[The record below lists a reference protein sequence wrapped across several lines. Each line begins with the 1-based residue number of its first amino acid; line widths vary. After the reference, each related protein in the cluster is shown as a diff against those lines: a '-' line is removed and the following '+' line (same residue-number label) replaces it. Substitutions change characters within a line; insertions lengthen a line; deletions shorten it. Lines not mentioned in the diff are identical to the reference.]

1 MTRSRPADLSA
12 LLSTAVE
19 QALRAPSV
27 HNTQPWRWRITAD
40 SVELHADQDRHLTAT
55 DPDRRDLLLSC
66 GAALHHLQV
75 ALAALD
81 LPVRVHR
88 LPDPENSDHLA
99 NTEILRDPAHNA
111 HRADRVDA
119 ALAASINRRRTE
131 RRRMSHRPVPTEHLT
146 TLAEHAARLGAQLLH
161 VTDPTLRERLLA
173 TLTQAAHDQDDTPGY
188 EAELR
193 MWTRRY
199 AGAHDGIPAA
209 NVSPPPVGLSGVSP
223 LRRFPRATLTQPPQ
237 QPGHGPVD
245 DAAEFLVITTPGDA
259 PLDRLRAG
267 EATSAV
273 LLAATGLGL
282 ACTPLSQAL
291 EVDTSRQAVQIEV
304 LHVPDQPQLI
314 IRVGWPADGSA
325 GLPLTPR
332 RALHSVLLPTRAPS
346 QHHHGR

>member
-1 MTRSRPADLSA
+1 MTRSRPSDLSV

-27 HNTQPWRWRITAD
+27 HNTQPWQWRITPD
-40 SVELHADQDRHLTAT
+40 SIELHADEDRHLTAT

-75 ALAALD
+75 SLAARGLT
-81 LPVRVHR
+81 VCVHR
-88 LPDPENSDHLA
+88 LPDPENLDHLA
-99 NTEILRDPAHNA
+99 TVEILPSSAGPADSNSA
-111 HRADRVDA
+111 DSDRADA
-119 ALAASINRRRTE
+119 ALAGNIDRRRTE
-131 RRRMSHRPVPTEHLT
+131 RRRMSHRPVPAGHLAG
-146 TLAEHAARLGAQLLH
+146 LAEHAARLGARLVP
-161 VTDPTLRERLLA
+161 VTDPDLRHRLLA
-173 TLTQAAHDQDDTPGY
+173 TLTAAAHDQDDTPGY

-209 NVSPPPVGLSGVSP
+209 NVSSPPVGLSGVSP

-237 QPGHGPVD
+237 QPGRGPAD
-245 DAAEFLVITTPGDA
+245 DAAELLVITTPGDD

-273 LLAATGLGL
+273 LLAATGFGL

-314 IRVGWPADGSA
+314 LRIGWPADGSA
-325 GLPLTPR
+325 DLPATPR
-332 RALHSVLLPTRAPS
+332 RALHSVLLPDS
-346 QHHHGR
+346 

>member
-1 MTRSRPADLSA
+1 V
-12 LLSTAVE
+12 LLCTAVE

-27 HNTQPWRWRITAD
+27 HNTQPWRWRITPN
-40 SVELHADQDRHLTAT
+40 SIELHADGDRHLAAT

-66 GAALHHLQV
+66 GATLHHLQV

-88 LPDPENSDHLA
+88 LPDPENLGHLA
-99 NTEILRDPAHNA
+99 IIEILPSSAGPADSD
-111 HRADRVDA
+111 RADSDRADA
-119 ALAASINRRRTE
+119 ALARSIDRRRTE
-131 RRRMSHRPVPTEHLT
+131 RRRMSHRPVPAGHLAD
-146 TLAEHAARLGAQLLH
+146 LAEHAARLGANLLP
-161 VTDPTLRERLLA
+161 VTDIALRQRLVA
-173 TLTQAAHDQDDTPGY
+173 ALTAAAHDQDDTPGY

-209 NVSPPPVGLSGVSP
+209 NVSPPPVGLGGVSP

-237 QPGHGPVD
+237 QPGHGPAD
-245 DAAEFLVITTPGDA
+245 DAAELLVITTPGDD

-273 LLAATGLGL
+273 LLAATGFGL

-291 EVDTSRQAVQIEV
+291 EVDASRQAVQIEV
-304 LHVPDQPQLI
+304 LHTPDQPQLI
-314 IRVGWPADGSA
+314 LRIGWPADSSA
-325 GLPLTPR
+325 DLPPTPR
-332 RALHSVLLPTRAPS
+332 RALHSVLLPN
-346 QHHHGR
+346 

>member
-19 QALRAPSV
+19 QALQAPSV
-27 HNTQPWRWRITAD
+27 HNTQPWRWRIT
-40 SVELHADQDRHLTAT
+40 SGSIELHADEDRHLAAT

-88 LPDPENSDHLA
+88 LPDPENLDHLA
-99 NTEILRDPAHNA
+99 TVEILPSSAGPADTA
-111 HRADRVDA
+111 HRTDRADA
-119 ALAASINRRRTE
+119 ALADSIDRRRTE
-131 RRRMSHRPVPTEHLT
+131 RRRMSHRPVPAGHLAA
-146 TLAEHAARLGAQLLH
+146 LGEQAARLGAQLLP
-161 VTDPTLRERLLA
+161 VTDPTLRQRLVA
-173 TLTQAAHDQDDTPGY
+173 TLTAAAHDQDDTPGC

-209 NVSPPPVGLSGVSP
+209 NVSPPPVGLIGVSP

-237 QPGHGPVD
+237 QPGHGSAD
-245 DAAEFLVITTPGDA
+245 DAAELLVITTPADD

-273 LLAATGLGL
+273 LLTATGLGL

-291 EVDTSRQAVQIEV
+291 EVDTSRQTVQIEV
-304 LHVPDQPQLI
+304 LHTPDQPQLI
-314 IRVGWPADGSA
+314 LRIGWPADGSA
-325 GLPLTPR
+325 DLPAAPR
-332 RALHSVLLPTRAPS
+332 RALHSVLLPDS
-346 QHHHGR
+346 

>member
-1 MTRSRPADLSA
+1 MPRSRPAEDLSA

-27 HNTQPWRWRITAD
+27 HNTQPWRWRITPG
-40 SVELHADQDRHLTAT
+40 SIELHADGDRHLAAT

-88 LPDPENSDHLA
+88 LPEPEDLDHLA
-99 NTEILRDPAHNA
+99 TIEILPSSTGPTDSADS
-111 HRADRVDA
+111 ADRADA
-119 ALAASINRRRTE
+119 ALAGSIDRRRTE
-131 RRRMSHRPVPTEHLT
+131 RRRLSHRPVPAGHLAA
-146 TLAEHAARLGAQLLH
+146 LGEQAARLGARLVP
-161 VTDPTLRERLLA
+161 VTDPALRHLLLA
-173 TLTQAAHDQDDTPGY
+173 ALAQAAHDQDDTPGY

-193 MWTRRY
+193 TWTRRY

-209 NVSPPPVGLSGVSP
+209 NVSDAPVGLIGVSP
-223 LRRFPRATLTQPPQ
+223 LRRFPHATLTQPRQ
-237 QPGHGPVD
+237 QPGHGPAD
-245 DAAEFLVITTPGDA
+245 DAAELLVITTPGDDL
-259 PLDRLRAG
+259 LDRLRAG

-314 IRVGWPADGSA
+314 LRIGWPADGA
-325 GLPLTPR
+325 ADLPATPR
-332 RALHSVLLPTRAPS
+332 RALHSVLLPN
-346 QHHHGR
+346 